1 MNVAV
6 QSLSRLRPSI
16 LLCVEPTYILV
27 SDLRRNYVAVLE
39 LSVPVTS
46 YPARSSSGT
55 SQWLQRSIGS
65 AAPACRGRRK
75 CAGSL
80 PVAAGAM
87 NLGENA
93 EVCPTRYP
101 LVFPTD

>member
-6 QSLSRLRPSI
+6 QILSRLRPSI

-39 LSVPVTS
+39 LSVPVTA
-46 YPARSSSGT
+46 YPVRSSSGT

-65 AAPACRGRRK
+65 AAPCMPWETKVRGEPTCCRRGDESGRERQ
-75 CAGSL
+75 GVPDQV
-80 PVAAGAM
+80 PVGV
-87 NLGENA
+87 LHG
-93 EVCPTRYP
+93 
-101 LVFPTD
+101 